1 MESNSFFNGDK
12 EAYITSLTKRDVIN
26 SITIDDVKRFL
37 YSLGV
42 EYVDDK
48 KDNILICPTICHN
61 PIEEQSSMKLYWYQN
76 NKVFHCYTECN
87 ENMTIFE
94 LYKKYMAVNNH
105 PVNDEEAEIYV
116 KQFVKNIRIDEYSK
130 RTDRNII
137 DKEKYYKEKS
147 VIQLNEYPTFLIDCF
162 THYYHPSWL
171 REGISKEAMDNFN
184 IRFSISQNKIIIPHY
199 DIEGRLIGI
208 RGRAFNKEDLD
219 NGCKY
224 MPIIIGDTIYAHQ
237 LHFNLYGIDRAKGA
251 ISKCRRAILVEGE
264 KSCLKGYDMYK
275 NDSVFV
281 AVCGSSIN
289 KYQINILTKILNV
302 NEIIIALDKEYDNCH
317 STEGKKYEQK
327 LISMCRKYN
336 NDANFSY
343 IFDRQGLLDKKDA
356 PVDKGK
362 EIWEKLYKE
371 RTKVR

>member
-1 MESNSFFNGDK
+1 
-12 EAYITSLTKRDVIN
+12 
-26 SITIDDVKRFL
+26 
-37 YSLGV
+37 
-42 EYVDDK
+42 
-48 KDNILICPTICHN
+48 
-61 PIEEQSSMKLYWYQN
+61 
-76 NKVFHCYTECN
+76 
-87 ENMTIFE
+87 
-94 LYKKYMAVNNH
+94 
-105 PVNDEEAEIYV
+105 
-116 KQFVKNIRIDEYSK
+116 
-130 RTDRNII
+130 
-137 DKEKYYKEKS
+137 
-147 VIQLNEYPTFLIDCF
+147 
-162 THYYHPSWL
+162 
-171 REGISKEAMDNFN
+171 
-184 IRFSISQNKIIIPHY
+184 
-199 DIEGRLIGI
+199 
-208 RGRAFNKEDLD
+208 
-219 NGCKY
+219 

-237 LHFNLYGIDRAKGA
+237 LHFNLYGIDRAKDA

-302 NEIIIALDKEYDNCH
+302 NEIIIALDKEYDNCY
-317 STEGKKYEQK
+317 SAEGKKYEQK
-327 LISMCRKYN
+327 LISMCKKYN